1 MHEQMMKRM
10 ETIAK
15 RSAAQKN
22 VPKETTIDVKEES
35 ESESESHFSRRLRM
49 MEKRK

>member
-22 VPKETTIDVKEES
+22 VPKETTIVVEE
-35 ESESESHFSRRLRM
+35 ESESHFSRRLTM
-49 MEKRK
+49 MEKKK

>member
-35 ESESESHFSRRLRM
+35 ESHFSRRLRM

>member
-35 ESESESHFSRRLRM
+35 ESESDFSRRLRM